1 LAIAKQTQGA
11 SSIALMQ
18 LKLCSNNAD
27 ISFAAKQWQVFRA
40 VITGVLDDLKAVT
53 MVCGFQPYGRIHI
66 NSHTFG
72 SGKVKTPA
80 IFLPAP

>member
-40 VITGVLDDLKAVT
+40 VITGVLDDLKAV
-53 MVCGFQPYGRIHI
+53 MVCGFLPYGRIHI
-66 NSHTFG
+66 ISHTFG